1 MRFLFFFIG
10 FLCFFGSV
18 SAQNQPFKIVLDAGH
33 GGKDPGKVQGKV
45 LEKDIA
51 LKIALMV
58 GKELEKDK
66 NFKVFY
72 TRKTDVFV
80 QLYERGQIANKAN
93 ADLFVSIHCN
103 ASNNSHAH
111 GAETYVLGLH
121 ANDLNFEVAKEENKV
136 IYLEDDYQKQYAD
149 YDINSPESLIG
160 ISIVQEEFLERSI
173 DVAKKIQ
180 HNFSKELNRRDRG
193 VKQAGF
199 IVLHQTYMPSVL
211 IEIGFVT
218 NDKERAY
225 LLSGKGQ
232 KEISKGIVK
241 AIKSYRDDVL
251 KSVAPTSLEP
261 VKEKKSSAE
270 NPQKTYKIQI
280 AVSKKDLGTKPKN
293 FKGLSPISKEK
304 KGSQYYY
311 YYQETSDVNRAK
323 EFQKQAVK
331 KGYKKAFIVT
341 F

>member
-1 MRFLFFFIG
+1 MKFLIFFIG
-10 FLCFFGSV
+10 FLLGV
-18 SAQNQPFKIVLDAGH
+18 GNISAQNQPFTIVLDAGH

-51 LKIALMV
+51 LKIVLMV

-66 NFKVFY
+66 NFKVVY

-93 ADLFVSIHCN
+93 ADLFVSVHCN
-103 ASNNSHAH
+103 ASDNSHAH
-111 GAETYVLGLH
+111 GAETFVLGLH

-173 DVAKKIQ
+173 DIAKKIQ
-180 HNFSKELNRRDRG
+180 HNFSKELKRRDRG

-211 IEIGFVT
+211 IETGFVT
-218 NDKERAY
+218 NNKERVY
-225 LLSGKGQ
+225 LLSNKGQ
-232 KEISKGIVK
+232 KEISKSIVK
-241 AIKSYRDDVL
+241 AIKSYREDVV
-251 KSVAPTSLEP
+251 KSIAPPSPEP
-261 VKEKKSSAE
+261 VKEKNKPE
-270 NPQKTYKIQI
+270 KTYKIQI
-280 AVSKKDLGTKPKN
+280 AVSKKDLGTNSKN
-293 FKGLSPISKEK
+293 FKGLSPISKQK
-304 KGSQYYY
+304 KGKQIHYYY
-311 YYQETSDVNRAK
+311 GEASDWAKAQEL
-323 EFQKQAVK
+323 QKQAIK